1 LAAFGASYWI
11 THSFG
16 QRLTWRT
23 SFVIISAITMSA
35 GRILGEMVPF
45 QPRQRAEMLSASTIT
60 DGKATA
66 AGYSNCQLQLE

>member
-1 LAAFGASYWI
+1 
-11 THSFG
+11 
-16 QRLTWRT
+16 
-23 SFVIISAITMSA
+23 MSA

-45 QPRQRAEMLSASTIT
+45 QPRQRAERLSASTIT